1 VVVADTDV
9 LIDALEGSVEPQRTR
24 IATLLKSGR
33 LATTAI
39 NWFELTAGRR
49 TTVHRLELLHAAL
62 GAATVLPVT
71 QGAAEIAA
79 ATRRHLER
87 SGQGIGA
94 ADYLIAGV
102 CIAHGL
108 PLLTRNL
115 AHFRRVPG
123 LAVAST
129 RG

>member
-1 VVVADTDV
+1 MVVVDTDV
-9 LIDALEGSVEPQRTR
+9 LIDALEGSVEPLRSR
-24 IATLLKSGR
+24 VASMLRSGQ

-49 TTVHRLELLHAAL
+49 TAVHRLELLHAAL
-62 GAATVLPVT
+62 GAATILPVT
-71 QGAAEIAA
+71 QGATEIAA

-87 SGQGIGA
+87 RGQGIGV

-108 PLLTRNL
+108 PLLTRNV

-123 LAVAST
+123 LALAPT

>member
-1 VVVADTDV
+1 
-9 LIDALEGSVEPQRTR
+9 
-24 IATLLKSGR
+24 
-33 LATTAI
+33 
-39 NWFELTAGRR
+39 
-49 TTVHRLELLHAAL
+49 LLHAAL

-87 SGQGIGA
+87 RGQGIGV

-108 PLLTRNL
+108 PLLTRNV

-123 LAVAST
+123 LALAPT

>member
-9 LIDALEGSVEPQRTR
+9 LIDALDGERDPARERV
-24 IATLLKSGR
+24 ATLIRAGE

-62 GAATVLPVT
+62 GSVTVRPVT
-71 QGAAEIAA
+71 QGAAEVAA
-79 ATRRHLER
+79 ATRRHLEAR
-87 SGQGIGA
+87 GEGIGS
-94 ADYLIAGV
+94 ADYLVAGV
-102 CIAHGL
+102 CIANGL

-115 AHFRRVPG
+115 RHFRRVPG
-123 LAVAST
+123 LALEPLK
-129 RG
+129 

>member
-1 VVVADTDV
+1 MVVADTDV
-9 LIDALEGSVEPQRTR
+9 LIDALEGSVEPLRSR
-24 IATLLKSGR
+24 VASMLRSGQ
-33 LATTAI
+33 LATTSI

-62 GAATVLPVT
+62 GAATILPVT

-87 SGQGIGA
+87 RGQGIGV

-108 PLLTRNL
+108 PLLTRNV

-123 LAVAST
+123 LALAPS